1 MSHELI
7 RQLDG
12 LLGVGDVLRTP
23 SDPFL
28 HPSTFFHNDPFSAE
42 EMVRNFPICTFDDHL
57 NTS

>member
-1 MSHELI
+1 MS
-7 RQLDG
+7 G
-12 LLGVGDVLRTP
+12 LLGVGDVLRTL

-28 HPSTFFHNDPFSAE
+28 HPSTFFHNDPFLAE